1 MFKRCNMKMQ
11 GLAEMKREL
20 KKKSCYP
27 KKNRLQRTSSQKQL
41 QYSILVMK

>member
-20 KKKSCYP
+20 KKKKVAIL
-27 KKNRLQRTSSQKQL
+27 KKIDCRELALKNNCNTAF
-41 QYSILVMK
+41 